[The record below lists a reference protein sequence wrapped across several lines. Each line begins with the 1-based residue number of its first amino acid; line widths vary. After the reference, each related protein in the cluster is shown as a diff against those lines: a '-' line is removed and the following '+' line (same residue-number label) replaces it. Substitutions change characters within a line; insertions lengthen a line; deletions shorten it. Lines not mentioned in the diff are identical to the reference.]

1 MRFAP
6 RARRAR
12 ACNEEGTAL
21 VLALLFLTVGGMI
34 VGGLLSYS
42 NTSAAST
49 TALRVAR
56 GNDFDAQATLDAAIA
71 TVRTG
76 TSTCSTSGSTAYT
89 PATSLLNTPSR
100 ALRVDCFAPSGS
112 VVPGQ
117 RNYVFL
123 VCPIAGS
130 STPCTDAQS
139 LVSAFVTFYD
149 STSPPTINIQTWSNQ

>member
-1 MRFAP
+1 VCA
-6 RARRAR
+6 
-12 ACNEEGTAL
+12 
-21 VLALLFLTVGGMI
+21 VI
-34 VGGLLSYS
+34 VGGLLTYS

-56 GNDFDAQATLDAAIA
+56 GNDFDAQATMDAAIA

-76 TSTCSTSGSTAYT
+76 TPTCSTTGSTAYT
-89 PATSLLNTPSR
+89 PATSLLNNPGR
-100 ALRVDCFAPSGS
+100 ALRVDCFAPAAS
-112 VVPGQ
+112 VVAGQ

-123 VCPIAGS
+123 ACVIAGS

-149 STSPPTINIQTWSNQ
+149 STSPATVNIQSWSNQ